1 MNNKKATQVAGT
13 SVASKNVFNTDHCT
27 ASGVR
32 NLALALADD
41 NQKPSRENR
50 RQKRGWKNRPKNLLT
65 AASMPWQSCD
75 VAETTV
81 TGRRNPIEAANQP
94 QFIDA
99 AFFASG
105 VPING
110 GPDGAAARLAGA
122 SSVFLP
128 PFGLP
133 PLCRNGVGGIKTANE
148 ATIMTKQKRPR
159 AHSRISVFNFI
170 RRFAGPAL
178 AYRLSF
184 AGRAA

>member
-1 MNNKKATQVAGT
+1 MSAE
-13 SVASKNVFNTDHCT
+13 
-27 ASGVR
+27 
-32 NLALALADD
+32 
-41 NQKPSRENR
+41 QKPSRQNR
-50 RQKRGWKNRPKNLLT
+50 RQKRTWKNRPKKQLT
-65 AASMPWQSCD
+65 AAFMPWQSCG

-105 VPING
+105 VPTNG
-110 GPDGAAARLAGA
+110 WPDGAAARLAGA

-148 ATIMTKQKRPR
+148 ATIMTKQKRTR

>member
-1 MNNKKATQVAGT
+1 MTKNKKAMQVAST
-13 SVASKNVFNTDHCT
+13 CT
-27 ASGVR
+27 ASKTAFNGDHCNASR
-32 NLALALADD
+32 IPSCRALPPDD
-41 NQKPSRENR
+41 TQKPSRQSR
-50 RQKRGWKNRPKNLLT
+50 RLKRTWKNRPKKQLT
-65 AASMPWQSCD
+65 AAFMPWQSNC

-133 PLCRNGVGGIKTANE
+133 PL
-148 ATIMTKQKRPR
+148 
-159 AHSRISVFNFI
+159 
-170 RRFAGPAL
+170 L
-178 AYRLSF
+178 D
-184 AGRAA
+184 

>member
-1 MNNKKATQVAGT
+1 MN
-13 SVASKNVFNTDHCT
+13 
-27 ASGVR
+27 
-32 NLALALADD
+32 DD
-41 NQKPSRENR
+41 TQKPSRQNR

-65 AASMPWQSCD
+65 AAFVPWQSRS
-75 VAETTV
+75 VAETKA

-94 QFIDA
+94 QCHDA

-133 PLCRNGVGGIKTANE
+133 PLCRNWGGGNQTANE
-148 ATIMTKQKRPR
+148 ATIMTKQKRTR
-159 AHSRISVFNFI
+159 AYSRFTVYNFI

-184 AGRAA
+184 VGRAA